1 MRARGAGARMRRL
14 GVVALVA
21 VVAATGCG
29 PAEPS
34 PTPTADARATESP
47 TAAPATTS
55 EPSPTPT
62 PTPSPTVDPL
72 PEGPV
77 TALLL
82 GTDAQEP
89 GSWGGRPDTIVV
101 AQLSAD
107 RQTLALISVT
117 RDSWVS
123 IPGVGEAKINA
134 AFPAG
139 GTELMRTTVSE
150 LFGGLEIDYVVQAN
164 YEGFVSLIEAVDGFW
179 VENRN
184 PSVARFVDGAIDG
197 GASRYYDFTA
207 DPLLLDDGDG
217 IYFVRQR
224 IDLPYGDLDRAERAR
239 ASIIGLLERLDEL
252 AADPPA
258 LTAALVHIASAVRI
272 TGDLQI
278 DDMVAL
284 AALSQ
289 ELERDDILSLMAPLA
304 GFTGRAGASVNIV
317 DEPRTA
323 ALGEALRAGDVRAY
337 VAAHGDDYAP

>member
-14 GVVALVA
+14 GLVAVVA

-47 TAAPATTS
+47 TATPTPTS
-55 EPSPTPT
+55 EPSATPT
-62 PTPSPTVDPL
+62 PTATATADPL

-82 GTDAQEP
+82 GTDSRDPASFE
-89 GSWGGRPDTIVV
+89 GNADAIVI

-107 RQTLALISVT
+107 RETLALVSIS
-117 RDSWVS
+117 RDSWVV
-123 IPGVGEAKINA
+123 IPGHGEAKINW
-134 AFPAG
+134 AFAHG
-139 GTELMRTTVSE
+139 GTELMTATLAE
-150 LFGGLEIDYVVQAN
+150 LFGGLELDYVVQTN
-164 YEGFVSLIEAVDGFW
+164 FSGFTSVIDAVDGFE

-184 PSVARFVDGAIDG
+184 PSYARYNSDGEVG
-197 GASRYYDFTA
+197 RTGPVYDFTA
-207 DPLLLDDGDG
+207 DPMPLSEEEG
-217 IYFVRQR
+217 IFFVRQR
-224 IDLPYGDLDRAERAR
+224 YGLPYGDLDRAERTR

-258 LTAALVHIASAVRI
+258 LTAALVRIASAVRI
-272 TGDLQI
+272 TGDLQV

-317 DEPRTA
+317 DAPRTA